1 MGTTSSRTMA
11 GSPRSRQQ
19 SGGIVVSIPSAFRL
33 PTPLASSS
41 AVVLC
46 CWASGQARP
55 RNLPAEQTAVVYFI
69 GCRASRVHRRRRS
82 TALRDLGPGAN
93 MSESRPTLAVRLATT
108 FLFFICMVA
117 ASQWCLNR
125 FWLYHAQNRVLQPSD
140 YTVSVAP
147 AVSGSAAD
155 ARLSDDGQFSVK
167 VVTVGTSHAMD
178 QV

>member
-1 MGTTSSRTMA
+1 
-11 GSPRSRQQ
+11 
-19 SGGIVVSIPSAFRL
+19 
-33 PTPLASSS
+33 
-41 AVVLC
+41 
-46 CWASGQARP
+46 
-55 RNLPAEQTAVVYFI
+55 
-69 GCRASRVHRRRRS
+69 
-82 TALRDLGPGAN
+82 

-178 QV
+178 QVTNSLLPVFLLGAIGIAATLYVARRRDRQAL